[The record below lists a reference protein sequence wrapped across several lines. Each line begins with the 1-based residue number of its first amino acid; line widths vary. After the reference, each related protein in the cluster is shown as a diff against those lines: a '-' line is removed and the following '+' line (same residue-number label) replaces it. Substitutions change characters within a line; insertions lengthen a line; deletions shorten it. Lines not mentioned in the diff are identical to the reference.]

1 MPKKLALPVAAVAL
15 LGLAPMLALLVSPS
29 DAEARGRGSRR
40 TKVTEIIVH
49 ATGGPFCRS
58 GQVAFSPSGTGA
70 SIKKF
75 FEASGSVSI
84 HYIVDRDGR
93 VLTSVPEDEIAI
105 HAVNHNDRS
114 VGIELINNGDGR
126 DPYPA
131 VQIEAL
137 AKLVQDVQQRWRI
150 PLSEVKGHEDVDRS
164 TFSCGGRE
172 ARRKQDP
179 GPLFPWDRLKLQL
192 LVADSAGQSTR

>member
-1 MPKKLALPVAAVAL
+1 MPKNAALPVAALAL
-15 LGLAPMLALLVSPS
+15 YGLALMAALQLSPS

-40 TKVTEIIVH
+40 SHVTEIIVH

-58 GQVAFSPSGTGA
+58 GQVVFSPSGTGD

-75 FEASGSVSI
+75 FEASASVSI

-93 VLTSVPEDEIAI
+93 VLKSVPEDEIAI
-105 HAVNHNDRS
+105 HAVHHNDRS
-114 VGIELINNGDGR
+114 IGIELINNGDGR

-137 AKLVQDVQQRWRI
+137 AKLVQEVQQRWRI

-164 TFSCGGRE
+164 SFPCGGRE